1 MARRKRLTL
10 SPEASPGAAAEGANP
25 NPGEALPP
33 SGARAMGFA
42 APPVTAAPI
51 ARVAAETAATAA
63 LDEMSRAWAEA
74 REGGQLIQRLPLDAI
89 DEAWLVRDR
98 MVLDDAE
105 MDALVDSIAERG
117 QQVPI
122 EVVALEGGRY
132 GLISGWRRLKA
143 LRILRDAAES
153 SAFTA
158 PRDAGAPRAA
168 PNHVL
173 AVLRR
178 PSGVAEAYRAMIE
191 ENEIRAALSYY
202 ERAHVAVRA
211 SEAGAFADPRA
222 AIDAL
227 FAAGSR
233 ARRSK
238 IRSFLGLVQ
247 SLGAR
252 LRFPWAIPER
262 LGLDL
267 ARRLEAEPDL
277 AVRLRERLR
286 KSAPDSAEAEL
297 ALLTRALG
305 GGHAGPGPAQA
316 DAPRSRAPAGS
327 DRDSPPREEVAPG
340 LWLRLEGRPDGRRL
354 TLEGAGVDERL
365 LERLRAWLRQD

>member
-10 SPEASPGAAAEGANP
+10 SPEAPPPAANP
-25 NPGEALPP
+25 GGALPP

-132 GLISGWRRLKA
+132 GLISGWRRLRA
-143 LRILRDAAES
+143 LRILRDAGRDT
-153 SAFTA
+153 AF
-158 PRDAGAPRAA
+158 AA
-168 PNHVL
+168 PDQPDQPDQPGRAEHVL

-178 PSGVAEAYRAMIE
+178 PAGVAEAYRAMVE
-191 ENEIRAALSYY
+191 ENEIRAGLSYY
-202 ERAHVAVRA
+202 ERARIAARA

-238 IRSFLGLVQ
+238 IRSFLLLIEQ
-247 SLGAR
+247 LGER
-252 LRFPWAIPER
+252 LRFGWAIPER
-262 LGLDL
+262 LGLEL
-267 ARRLEAEPDL
+267 ARRLEADPVL
-277 AVRLRERLR
+277 AGRLRERLR
-286 KSAPDSAEAEL
+286 KSAPESAEAEL
-297 ALLTRALG
+297 ALLTRAL
-305 GGHAGPGPAQA
+305 
-316 DAPRSRAPAGS
+316 DAKEGARTHTL
-327 DRDSPPREEVAPG
+327 REEVAPG
-340 LWLRLEGRPDGRRL
+340 LWLKLQGGPDKRRL
-354 TLEGAGVDERL
+354 TLEGAGVDAQL
-365 LERLRAWLRQD
+365 HARLRAWLRQD